1 MGDLFLQKTLVNL
14 IRNLCH
20 NKALATIFGRFNVHF
35 SANRNGAASGF
46 VCVFDTLRSHDD
58 ATRWE
63 VRSRKHFHK
72 LFRGDVGVVNHHAY
86 GFGNLAQIVRRDVGG
101 HANGNTRGTVYQEV
115 WKTGREYGRLCQGL
129 VVVWLHINGIFIE
142 VGKHLHGGASQTSL
156 GITHGCRWIAI
167 NGAKVTMT
175 VNERQAHRE
184 VLRHTHH
191 GIVNGRVS
199 VWVILTH
206 NFTDGP
212 CGLFM
217 RFIRGN
223 TGFVHSIENAAV
235 HWFKSVTHIRKCTG
249 NDDGHGVLQE
259 RRAHFVG
266 HVSRLKR
273 TAMNVGKIKT
283 CSRLIGNGVRHGG
296 SGKAYTGLGIKL
308 ILTGFVKLS
317 VILVIFVFA
326 LILIIKI
333 TIFDIV

>member
-1 MGDLFLQKTLVNL
+1 
-14 IRNLCH
+14 
-20 NKALATIFGRFNVHF
+20 
-35 SANRNGAASGF
+35 
-46 VCVFDTLRSHDD
+46 
-58 ATRWE
+58 
-63 VRSRKHFHK
+63 
-72 LFRGDVGVVNHHAY
+72 
-86 GFGNLAQIVRRDVGG
+86 
-101 HANGNTRGTVYQEV
+101 
-115 WKTGREYGRLCQGL
+115 
-129 VVVWLHINGIFIE
+129 
-142 VGKHLHGGASQTSL
+142 
-156 GITHGCRWIAI
+156 
-167 NGAKVTMT
+167 MT

-308 ILTGFVKLS
+308 ILT
-317 VILVIFVFA
+317 
-326 LILIIKI
+326 
-333 TIFDIV
+333 